1 VEVPE
6 VGIHVANY
14 MLVEVPD
21 VVAIQEDSQ
30 VVADWAF
37 ASFQFVVSTERH
49 TSVDH

>member
-14 MLVEVPD
+14 MLVEVPG
-21 VVAIQEDSQ
+21 VGIQEDSQ
-30 VVADWAF
+30 VDAHGAV
-37 ASFQFVVSTERH
+37 ASFQFVVNNERH